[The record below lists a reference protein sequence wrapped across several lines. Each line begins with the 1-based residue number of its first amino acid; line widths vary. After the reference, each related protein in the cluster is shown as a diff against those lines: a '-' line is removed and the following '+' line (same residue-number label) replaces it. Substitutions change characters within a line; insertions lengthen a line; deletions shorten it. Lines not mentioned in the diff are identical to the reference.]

1 MHSWRAVQS
10 KSSVWTCDR
19 NVSCSCLLLSGI
31 EIFRPL
37 REICVP
43 PWRCWTVERELCV
56 HWPWRWSIEDLNCR
70 AIESCASIDLG
81 VDPLKTWTV
90 ERSRAVTN
98 ACAAV
103 IRYNSKQYWYISLSI
118 TISNKSLF
126 HYIKWPWLNQYV
138 HFIINSVFIY
148 NVKKQPFCQ
157 TQHKIELVYNQT
169 GVTVSQGQ

>member
-1 MHSWRAVQS
+1 MAVHKLECTQHNFITWTTSISSKNHVQLMHSWRAVQS

-70 AIESCASIDLG
+70 AIESCYKRMRGWENNHPHYATLY
-81 VDPLKTWTV
+81 
-90 ERSRAVTN
+90 
-98 ACAAV
+98 CAAN
-103 IRYNSKQYWYISLSI
+103 INAQNGKRTQRHCF
-118 TISNKSLF
+118 TMKSLTSVKQII
-126 HYIKWPWLNQYV
+126 HSPRT
-138 HFIINSVFIY
+138 HFLTCGY
-148 NVKKQPFCQ
+148 
-157 TQHKIELVYNQT
+157 Y
-169 GVTVSQGQ
+169 